1 MLFNIIKNRRSVF
14 PQQYNTKPI
23 TRDTILQ
30 VLEAANWAPTHKKT
44 EPWRFKI
51 FQDDAKLRLGDFL
64 ASTYLK
70 EIEKPSEFKAKK
82 ISQKFKSSH
91 TVIAICMQRD
101 LNERVPEWEEVAAT
115 AMGVQNMWL
124 MCTELGI
131 GCYWSSPSLIKH
143 TNDFLNLEKGEAC
156 LGFLYMGY
164 YDEPIEKGYREPI
177 ENKVKWF
184 SK

>member
-23 TRDTILQ
+23 ARDTILQ

-82 ISQKFKSSH
+82 ISQKFKSRM
-91 TVIAICMQRD
+91 TIPD
-101 LNERVPEWEEVAAT
+101 T
-115 AMGVQNMWL
+115 G
-124 MCTELGI
+124 
-131 GCYWSSPSLIKH
+131 
-143 TNDFLNLEKGEAC
+143 
-156 LGFLYMGY
+156 
-164 YDEPIEKGYREPI
+164 
-177 ENKVKWF
+177 
-184 SK
+184 